1 MISIISSQSI
11 CSKCMML
18 RIVTMRSLMRERR
31 TYGVRGLRREP
42 LVSSTVEE
50 LMKKWGIGR
59 RGV

>member
-1 MISIISSQSI
+1 
-11 CSKCMML
+11 
-18 RIVTMRSLMRERR
+18 MRERR

-50 LMKKWGIGR
+50 LMKKWGIGS